1 MTEIIEESKQI
12 GTGVNIKNIGIS
24 EEMHQKLNQLVADGY
39 FSNLMDG
46 YRLAASIAILKRM
59 DISDHKLINRQNIY
73 DAAGVDENQS
83 YTNTISQLFPEYKGI
98 ENTALEKFA
107 DLGIKFVFEE
117 IDNNDE
123 LDIESL
129 LNS

>member
-1 MTEIIEESKQI
+1 MSKCNYSGYQI
-12 GTGVNIKNIGIS
+12 TAFILIALGFGCGVFGICW
-24 EEMHQKLNQLVADGY
+24 
-39 FSNLMDG
+39 
-46 YRLAASIAILKRM
+46 
-59 DISDHKLINRQNIY
+59 
-73 DAAGVDENQS
+73 
-83 YTNTISQLFPEYKGI
+83 EYKGI

>member
-1 MTEIIEESKQI
+1 MTEINEENKQI
-12 GTGVNIKNIGIS
+12 GTGVNIKNVGIS
-24 EEMHQKLNQLVADGY
+24 EEMHQKLNQLVGEGY

-83 YTNTISQLFPEYKGI
+83 YTNTFSQLFPEY
-98 ENTALEKFA
+98 
-107 DLGIKFVFEE
+107 
-117 IDNNDE
+117 
-123 LDIESL
+123 
-129 LNS
+129 